1 MPLLNRREFLL
12 TTSAAAGGVL
22 FAGCVPAAHE
32 MTAESRVL
40 LAEDILSAYDNWYAT
55 TCRGCDAGCGAVVRV
70 VDGRAR
76 KVEGNPDHPLNRG
89 KLCARGQALVQAQY
103 HPDRLRGPLRREAAL
118 RSRASFQPTSW
129 SNALDML
136 VSRLG
141 DLRQQG
147 HGGDVS
153 LITPPLESHQ
163 AFLVDRFATAY
174 GLKWLPFEP
183 VPSEAPLRE
192 AVRRVFG
199 FEALPWFDLRNAR
212 TVLAFGA
219 DFLGTWLSPVRFGV
233 EYGI

>member
-1 MPLLNRREFLL
+1 MRHLPRRCQPDAAGRAGPLVEDGRLRGLPSTEQCANGVLHVPLLKRRDFLMAS
-12 TTSAAAGGVL
+12 SAATGAVL
-22 FAGCVPAAHE
+22 FGGCVPPPAE
-32 MTAESRVL
+32 MEGESRIL
-40 LAEDILSAYDNWYAT
+40 LAEDLLSAYDNWYAT
-55 TCRGCDAGCGAVVRV
+55 ACRGCSAGCGAVVRV

-76 KVEGNPDHPLNRG
+76 KAEGNPDHPINRG

-118 RSRASFQPTSW
+118 GSRASFQPTSW

-141 DLRQQG
+141 DLRRQG

-163 AFLVDRFATAY
+163 ALLVDRFATAY

-183 VPSEAPLRE
+183 VPSEAPLR
-192 AVRRVFG
+192 
-199 FEALPWFDLRNAR
+199 
-212 TVLAFGA
+212 
-219 DFLGTWLSPVRFGV
+219 
-233 EYGI
+233 